1 MTKWCRVEGILIG
14 DQSLLL
20 ELEKTFREV
29 LSDSMNLEGSEQP
42 QADNK
47 DLWSI
52 CCELPSDT
60 DLEEIY
66 EGRWDLS
73 FTIDWKA
80 PIEVFNK
87 LHELGLSVFIE
98 FGTKEGFVGVYDNGK
113 VITTE
118 DSNLSAKEEDKL
130 KEAKGTLVSYFEE
143 YIEDSGQDEV

>member
-1 MTKWCRVEGILIG
+1 MTKWCRVEGVLIG
-14 DQSLLL
+14 DQNLIL
-20 ELEKTFREV
+20 ELEKTFRAV
-29 LSDSMNLEGSEQP
+29 LSTAWEEPP
-42 QADNK
+42 QEANNK

-52 CCELPSDT
+52 CCELPPDT